1 MRNLYPTLVAL
12 ILASGSMTFGQST
25 SDLGGSLR
33 EVAAQLKPVKASDK
47 EYKQQVKTASNQP
60 YLVTFE
66 VTETDKKGK
75 STEYVYELNL
85 ADVDPGSV
93 KYDTRKD
100 LMPITLK
107 IANGNDFVRVM
118 ENGQLRFNN
127 TLTLYAENIDNARAL
142 TEALRNT
149 PTSAKKILE
158 SRLNIGS
165 SLPALTDWLRKNV
178 TDATSSDESY
188 RQSVTLPDG
197 ANPLKIRVTQ
207 QQSTGKKTV
216 DETTD
221 LNLGDL
227 DPSGVKLDVKGKW
240 IFVEANTRNRE
251 NYIRHSEGGK
261 PSNDRAVRF
270 YFADLEK
277 AREGSMVL
285 QKLLPLAQQKQK
297 DMAPAY
303 RSSDD
308 TQQRLIAAMK
318 PMSGVEQS
326 LKPGCQTVFTVTESG
341 KTTEYRFF
349 WGDLNEKA
357 TKLSASG
364 KAFRLELAMPSKQK
378 YIEVWRNGE
387 KQSYVGELEIQTDDL
402 EAIRYLPGQ
411 LEKMIP
417 QCRDSR
423 KFTIP
428 GGSSDAKLD
437 FVSQKLT
444 PVQVGRK
451 TITQKVEKAGAC
463 AIKVTQSTNDGKKT
477 VDEQFELGLS
487 EIDPSSVELVA
498 SGDEAYVQ
506 LMTKGKEKTIK
517 AFKNGN
523 PSNYVNVVQF
533 FGNDIPTG
541 LQVREALRQAV
552 QGCKK

>member
-1 MRNLYPTLVAL
+1 MQTKYVLLLAL
-12 ILASGSMTFGQST
+12 SWAVGSTAFGQST
-25 SDLGGSLR
+25 GDLSGSLR
-33 EVAAQLKPVKASDK
+33 EVAAQLKPVKAADK
-47 EYKQQVKTASNQP
+47 EYKQQLKTAGNQP

-75 STEYVYELNL
+75 STEYIYELNL
-85 ADVDPGSV
+85 ADVDPNSV

-107 IANGNDFVRVM
+107 TVNGNDFVRVK
-118 ENGQLRFNN
+118 ENSQLRFNN

-142 TEALRNT
+142 TEALRST
-149 PTSAKKILE
+149 PASAKKLLE

-178 TDATSSDESY
+178 VDATSSDETY
-188 RQSVTLPDG
+188 RQTVTLTDG
-197 ANPLKIRVTQ
+197 ANPLKVRVTQ
-207 QQSTGKKTV
+207 QQNTGKKVV

-221 LNLGDL
+221 LNVGDL

-240 IFVEANTRNRE
+240 ICIEATTRNRE
-251 NYIRHSEGGK
+251 NFIRHSEGGK
-261 PSNDRAVRF
+261 PGNDRVVRF

-303 RSSDD
+303 RSADD
-308 TQQRLIAAMK
+308 TQQRLVAALK
-318 PMSGVEQS
+318 PMGGVEQS
-326 LKPGCQTVFTVTESG
+326 LKPGCQSVFTVAESG

-364 KAFRLELAMPSKQK
+364 KAFTLELAMPNKQK

-387 KQSYVGELEIQTDDL
+387 KQSYVGELEIQTDDI

-423 KFTIP
+423 KLTVP
-428 GGSSDAKLD
+428 GGSTEAKLEY
-437 FVSQKLT
+437 VSQKLI
-444 PVQVGRK
+444 PVQAGRK
-451 TITQKVEKAGAC
+451 TITQKLEKAGGC
-463 AIKVTQSTNDGKKT
+463 AIKVTQSTSDGKKT
-477 VDEQFELGLS
+477 VDEQFEFSLG
-487 EIDPSSVELVA
+487 EIDPSAVELVT

-506 LMTKGKEKTIK
+506 LMTRSKEKTIK
-517 AFKNGN
+517 AFKNGS
-523 PSNYVNVVQF
+523 PSNYVNAVQF
-533 FGNDIPTG
+533 FGNDISTG
-541 LQVREALRQAV
+541 LQVREAFRQAV